1 MAYPY
6 SDVDKHNLKWFPT
19 DHSKATLISIKLVIG
34 NLRGLFPFTID
45 FKYPISVIA
54 GKNGSGKSTILA
66 LAACAFH
73 NTKDGFRLPL
83 RKYPYYTF
91 SDFFIQ
97 ASDEVQPDGIHIKY
111 NILYDDWKKSST
123 HPDGIGIGV
132 QSRIK
137 NKGGKWNNYAH
148 RVDRNVIF
156 FGIERVVPHS
166 EKSVSRS
173 YRYAFKKTEHQ
184 GWEDN
189 VKKVVSKILGSKYDE
204 FWHKEYGKY
213 HLPMVQAR
221 GTTYSGFNMGAGENA
236 LFEIF
241 STIFACAEGSLLVI
255 DEIELGLHEE
265 AQTRFMN
272 ELKKVCENRHV
283 QIICTTHSMN
293 ILKCVPPEGRFY
305 VERIGDETIVTPGIS
320 PLFAGG
326 KLAGENSNELDIFVE
341 DGCAK
346 NIVQSVLDHE
356 IRTRV
361 NIIPIGSD
369 TSIIRQ
375 LAARYKNLKLGECI
389 GILDGDKS
397 VSLGTKRD
405 YFLKALE
412 NVKDEENA
420 LRWIGE
426 HLITLPG
433 STRPEI
439 WLLNQCNNPVIKKL
453 AVLFEIHEER
463 LQKIIEESKLAEKH
477 SELYMLANELGHVG
491 NTDFICQ
498 TISRQ
503 IDINHMGLFDDFRQR
518 ISALL
523 EDE

>member
-1 MAYPY
+1 MSYRY
-6 SDVDKHNLKWFPT
+6 SDVDKHNLKWFLV
-19 DHSKATLISIKLVIG
+19 DSSKATLISIKLVTG
-34 NLRGLFPFTID
+34 NLRGLCPFNID

-73 NTKDGFRLPL
+73 NTKDGFRLPS

-97 ASDEVQPDGIHIKY
+97 ASEEVQPDGIHIRYK
-111 NILYDDWKKSST
+111 ILHNNWKKSLS
-123 HPDGIGIGV
+123 HPDGVGIGV
-132 QSRIK
+132 QARLK
-137 NKGGKWNNYAH
+137 NKGGKWNKYAR
-148 RVDRNVIF
+148 RVNRNVIF

-184 GWEDN
+184 GWEGN

-265 AQTRFMN
+265 AQTRFIN
-272 ELKKVCENRHV
+272 ELKKVCEDRHV

-305 VERIGDETIVTPGIS
+305 VERIGDATIVTPGIS
-320 PLFAGG
+320 SLFAGG

-346 NIVQSVLDHE
+346 NIVQTFLDHD

-375 LAARYKNLKLGECI
+375 LAARYKNLKHGECL

-397 VSLGTKRD
+397 AELGQKKD
-405 YFLKALE
+405 FFLKALE
-412 NVKDEENA
+412 NVQDKETA
-420 LRWIGE
+420 LKWVE
-426 HLITLPG
+426 KHLITLPG
-433 STRPEI
+433 FARPEI
-439 WLLNQCNNPVIKKL
+439 WLLDRCNKIVLKKL
-453 AVLFEIHEER
+453 AAMFELHEDKLKE
-463 LQKIIEESKLAEKH
+463 IIDESKMAEKH
-477 SELYMLANELGHVG
+477 DELYLLSKELGHID
-491 NTDFICQ
+491 NEDFICQ
-498 TISRQ
+498 TMCRQ
-503 IDINHMGLFDDFRQR
+503 IDMNHIGLFDYIRSR
-518 ISALL
+518 IKVLL
-523 EDE
+523 DGE